1 MAIAFVV
8 FCVWMMLAT
17 ILGEVAGINPGASLA
32 IVAAVAVIAFVFK
45 FCWLLYMANKPHIS
59 TRLACDC
66 EDDAREQLKNI
77 YDKEFPKMTE
87 LEKHIKIR
95 DFIKTCYA
103 DGTFPK
109 EWREE

>member
-1 MAIAFVV
+1 MNFVV
-8 FCVWMMLAT
+8 YLLWL
-17 ILGEVAGINPGASLA
+17 
-32 IVAAVAVIAFVFK
+32 VIAANYPGVGLCIAAAFFVGATYQFRK
-45 FCWLLYMANKPHIS
+45 GVRAASNIS

-66 EDDAREQLKNI
+66 EDDAREQLKDI
-77 YDKEFPKMTE
+77 YDEKFPEMTE

-109 EWREE
+109 EWREK